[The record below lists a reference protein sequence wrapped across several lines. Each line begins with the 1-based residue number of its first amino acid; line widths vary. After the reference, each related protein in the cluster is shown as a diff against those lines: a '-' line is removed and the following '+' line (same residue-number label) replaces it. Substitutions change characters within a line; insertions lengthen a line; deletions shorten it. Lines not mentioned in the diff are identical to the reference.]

1 MPTVLQRL
9 MRDHENLTQLLN
21 ALDRQLTKFED
32 GERPDYEII
41 QGVVDYCL
49 TYPDLIHHPLEDEIY
64 KRLEQQPGMATPTH
78 DLVAEH
84 DELGALTRRV
94 AAGIRHILEESE
106 IPRDSFSSLVQDFLD
121 RYRNHIAKE
130 ETYFFPRAEGSL
142 TAQDWQEIENT
153 VQNIYDPLF
162 GEQVEDRF
170 KNLLEDILSMDRDAG

>member
-9 MRDHENLTQLLN
+9 MRDHVNLTQLLN
-21 ALDRQLTKFED
+21 AMERQLVKFES
-32 GERPDYEII
+32 GERPDYEVI
-41 QGVVDYCL
+41 QGVVEYCL

-64 KRLEQQPGMATPTH
+64 KRLEQQPGMSASTH

-94 AAGIRHILEESE
+94 AAGLRHILEESE
-106 IPRDSFSSLVQDFLD
+106 IPRDAFSKLVQEFLD

-142 TAQDWQEIENT
+142 SPQEWEEIENT
-153 VQNIYDPLF
+153 VHDTYDPLF
-162 GEQVEDRF
+162 GDEVEDRF
-170 KNLLEDILSMDRDAG
+170 KNLLKDILSLDRDTA